1 MSMRR
6 LEEHAVARP
15 PSGAVALS
23 VARHITETAPHP
35 DVALLH
41 ARRAKLIHSLVD
53 ELSLEVKD
61 WGGTDAPHPSE
72 IVDLVVTFGPAAIAA
87 AAAII
92 AAWITRPGKVPSASE
107 GVLALQLFFC
117 FEERAL
123 SGSLV
128 SSAPE

>member
-72 IVDLVVTFGPAAIAA
+72 IVDLVVTFGPAASSLSPFSSPSSPSAFPS
-87 AAAII
+87 
-92 AAWITRPGKVPSASE
+92 AAWAACSMRS
-107 GVLALQLFFC
+107 
-117 FEERAL
+117 
-123 SGSLV
+123 
-128 SSAPE
+128 